1 MTEKPLPNGILEI
14 WKPWLVNGMQPS
26 LPKYL
31 CLALCASTSLLLYG
45 CGQHG
50 APASATYAP
59 PATMVQLDQ
68 VRLGPVTESSSFSAT
83 LNSRKSVS
91 LHPRVS
97 GLVKEIYVRSGDKV
111 SSGKLLMLVDPE
123 KQQMA
128 VDSSEAHVSSLQA
141 EAQSARETLKSLEAD
156 KASRTSE
163 LTLAHQEFER
173 AKDLHSQGAVSAQE
187 EDNRAN
193 QLRVAQAQLISI
205 EAKIRAQKSLLSK
218 AEMEVRQQRASVKEQ
233 GVELH
238 HHAVVAPFSGAI
250 ADVPIKLGDYVS
262 PDTVLTTVT
271 QNRPLEVYISIPT
284 EYGNRIRNGMAVDLT
299 NAQDEPLGRARV
311 FFVSPNVEN
320 QSQTVLV
327 KAIYENADEK
337 LRAGQMI
344 TARVL
349 WKTEPGVLV
358 PTPAVVHLTGQD
370 FVFVAEQEGKNFVAK
385 QKLVKLGDIEGNAYR
400 VISGLQPGQK
410 IVVSGIQNLTDGMA
424 IQPKE

>member
-1 MTEKPLPNGILEI
+1 MTDMKFFLS
-14 WKPWLVNGMQPS
+14 KF
-26 LPKYL
+26 L
-31 CLALCASTSLLLYG
+31 CLAAFASTSLLLYG
-45 CGQHG
+45 CGQNG

-59 PATMVQLDQ
+59 PAASVQLSE
-68 VRLGPVTESSSFSAT
+68 VRLGAVTESSRFTAT

-111 SSGKLLMLVDPE
+111 AQGTNLILIDQE
-123 KQQMA
+123 KQQA
-128 VDSSEAHVSSLQA
+128 SVDSFVAQVSSDQA
-141 EAQSARETLKSLEAD
+141 DVQTARETLHSLEAD
-156 KASRTSE
+156 RTSRLSE
-163 LTLAHQEFER
+163 LKLAEQEFAR

-193 QLRVAQAQLISI
+193 QLRVARAQVESI
-205 EAKIRAQKSLLSK
+205 EARISAQKSVLDK
-218 AEMEVRQQRASVKEQ
+218 EQMEEKQHRAFVKEQ
-233 GVELH
+233 GVQLRYH
-238 HHAVVAPFSGAI
+238 SIRAPFAGTVG
-250 ADVPIKLGDYVS
+250 DVPVKLGDYVTS
-262 PDTVLTTVT
+262 DTVLTSVT
-271 QNRPLEVYISIPT
+271 QNRPLEVYVSIPT
-284 EYGNRIRNGMAVDLT
+284 EYSSRLRNGMTVELT
-299 NAQDEPLGRARV
+299 DASDSILGRARV
-311 FFVSPNVEN
+311 FFISPNVEN

-327 KAIYENADEK
+327 KAIFDNSDEK

-358 PTPAVVHLTGQD
+358 PTPAVIHLTGQD
-370 FVFVAEQEGKNFVAK
+370 FVFVAEPQGKNWVAK

-400 VISGLQPGQK
+400 VHAGLQPGQK

>member
-1 MTEKPLPNGILEI
+1 MKFSPAKFGC
-14 WKPWLVNGMQPS
+14 LVMF
-26 LPKYL
+26 
-31 CLALCASTSLLLYG
+31 ASTSMFLYG

-59 PATMVQLDQ
+59 PAVAVQLSD

-91 LHPRVS
+91 LRPRVS

-111 SSGKLLMLVDPE
+111 IQGTNLILIDQE
-123 KQQMA
+123 KQQA
-128 VDSSEAHVSSLQA
+128 SVDSYEAQVSSDQA
-141 EAQSARETLKSLEAD
+141 DVQTARETLHSLEAD
-156 KASRTSE
+156 KTSRLSE
-163 LTLAHQEFER
+163 LKLAEQEFAR

-193 QLRVAQAQLISI
+193 QLRVARAQVESI
-205 EAKIRAQKSLLSK
+205 EARISAQRSVLAK
-218 AEMEVRQQRASVKEQ
+218 EQMEEKQHRASVKEQ
-233 GVELH
+233 GVQLRYH
-238 HHAVVAPFSGAI
+238 SIKAPFAGVVG
-250 ADVPIKLGDYVS
+250 DVPVKLGDYVTS
-262 PDTVLTTVT
+262 DTVLTTVT
-271 QNRPLEVYISIPT
+271 QNRPLEVYVSIPT
-284 EYGNRIRNGMAVDLT
+284 EYSSRLRNGMMVELT
-299 NAQDEPLGRARV
+299 DASDSLLGRAKV

-327 KAIYENADEK
+327 KAIFDNPGEK

-358 PTPAVVHLTGQD
+358 PTPAVIHLTGQD
-370 FVFVAEQEGKNFVAK
+370 FVFVAEQQGKNWVAK
-385 QKLVKLGDIEGNAYR
+385 QKLVKLGDIQGNAYL
-400 VISGLQPGQK
+400 VHTGLQPGQK

>member
-1 MTEKPLPNGILEI
+1 MTDMKFFLSKL
-14 WKPWLVNGMQPS
+14 
-26 LPKYL
+26 L
-31 CLALCASTSLLLYG
+31 CLAAFASTSLMLYG

-59 PATMVQLDQ
+59 PAASVQLSE
-68 VRLGPVTESSSFSAT
+68 VRLGSVTESSRFSAT

-111 SSGKLLMLVDPE
+111 AQGTNLILIDQE
-123 KQQMA
+123 KQQA
-128 VDSSEAHVSSLQA
+128 SVDSFVAQVSSDQA
-141 EAQSARETLKSLEAD
+141 DVQTARETLHSLEAD
-156 KASRTSE
+156 RTSRLSE
-163 LTLAHQEFER
+163 LKLAEQEFAR

-193 QLRVAQAQLISI
+193 QLRVARAQVESI
-205 EAKIRAQKSLLSK
+205 EARISAQKSVLDK
-218 AEMEVRQQRASVKEQ
+218 EQMEEKQHRAFVKEQ
-233 GVELH
+233 GVQLRYH
-238 HHAVVAPFSGAI
+238 SIRAPFAGTVG
-250 ADVPIKLGDYVS
+250 DVPVKLGDYVTS
-262 PDTVLTTVT
+262 DTVLTSVT
-271 QNRPLEVYISIPT
+271 QNRPLEVYVSIPT
-284 EYGNRIRNGMAVDLT
+284 EYSSRLRNGMTVELT
-299 NAQDEPLGRARV
+299 DASDSILGRARV
-311 FFVSPNVEN
+311 FFISPNVEN

-327 KAIYENADEK
+327 KAIFDNPDEK

-358 PTPAVVHLTGQD
+358 PTPAVIHLTGQD
-370 FVFVAEQEGKNFVAK
+370 FVFVAEQQGKNWVAK

-400 VISGLQPGQK
+400 VHSGLQPGQK